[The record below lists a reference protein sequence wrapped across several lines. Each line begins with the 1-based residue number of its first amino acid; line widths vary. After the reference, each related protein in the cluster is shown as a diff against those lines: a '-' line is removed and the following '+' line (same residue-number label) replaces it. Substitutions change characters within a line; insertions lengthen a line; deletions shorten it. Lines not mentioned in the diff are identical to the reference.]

1 MKNVLLLFI
10 LFFTAQ
16 LLPAQILYED
26 FEGGAADVAWVA
38 TNGLYNGAVTNPAPD
53 AVNASVDVG
62 SYTNVSTSD
71 FCYALGTLTNPADLT
86 KFNLIKMK
94 VWSPIAPSKVLFKF
108 EGGGNQVEMFRDIV
122 VANQWVEYSF
132 EPVSYTHLDVYKR
145 QD

>member
-16 LLPAQILYED
+16 LLPAQIQYED
-26 FEGGAADVAWVA
+26 FEGGTADVAWVA
-38 TNGLYNGAVTNPAPD
+38 TNGLYNGAVTNPASD
-53 AVNASVDVG
+53 AVNASEFVG

-71 FCYALGTLTNPADLT
+71 FCYALGTLTNPADLS

-108 EGGGNQVEMFRDIV
+108 EEDCNKFDMCRDIV
-122 VANQWVEYSF
+122 FANKPIGQLRQY
-132 EPVSYTHLDVYKR
+132 HLPSQHDHHHH
-145 QD
+145 QT

>member
-16 LLPAQILYED
+16 LLPAQIQYED
-26 FEGGAADVAWVA
+26 FEGGTADVAWVA

-132 EPVSYTHLDVYKR
+132 RYQWKLRRCCSKP
-145 QD
+145 